1 MGSYDIGA
9 SEVNMTTAD
18 SGDDY
23 TPVSFWFDSLP
34 EPVRPLEPQD
44 FADDIDVA
52 IVGAGFT
59 GLWTAYYLNQAQP
72 ELRIAMVEAEVAGFG
87 ASGRNGGWCFGE
99 SAGMYDLLDKD
110 AGRAIALMRAMF
122 DTVDEVKRVCDA
134 EGIDCH
140 YARGGTLSVAHTA
153 HHARQLEA
161 EVAEMHKLGFTDAD
175 YQWLPETEAR
185 RRVNTRLN
193 HGALHFKHGAAIH
206 PARLARGLAAH
217 LQNMGVVIHE
227 LTPASAIAPGVVET
241 DRGPLRARK
250 IVRATEAYTESLHG
264 QQRRILPLYSLMVAT
279 EPLPEH
285 AWAEIGLAQRETF
298 SDGRR
303 MVIYGLRTQDG
314 RLAFGGRGGYDFGS
328 GRKRFVTRDHPGVK
342 QVEKILRDVFPLLAD
357 YRFTHGW
364 GGVLG
369 VSRRWRPAVCF
380 DPATGIGSAGGY
392 VGDGV
397 ATTNLA
403 ARVLCDLMLERD
415 TELIALPWVNDT
427 QPRWEPEP
435 LRWLGYTAGS
445 LIADMADRRELR
457 TGKPAPIA
465 DAILDR
471 LAW

>member
-1 MGSYDIGA
+1 M
-9 SEVNMTTAD
+9 NTAD
-18 SGDDY
+18 RGDDY
-23 TPVSFWFDSLP
+23 TSLSFWFDSLP

-44 FADDIDVA
+44 FSDEIDVA

-59 GLWTAYYLNQAQP
+59 GLWTAYYLKQAQP

-99 SAGMYDLLDKD
+99 SAGMYDLLEKD
-110 AGRAIALMRAMF
+110 PDRAMPLVRAMF

-140 YARGGTLSVAHTA
+140 FARGGTLSVAHTA

-161 EVAEMHKLGFTDAD
+161 EVAKLHQLGFTDAD

-193 HGALHFKHGAAIH
+193 HGAQHFKHGAAIH

-217 LQNMGVVIHE
+217 LQSMGVVIHE
-227 LTPASAIAPGVVET
+227 LTPVSAIAPGMVET
-241 DRGPLRARK
+241 NRGPLRARK
-250 IVRATEAYTESLHG
+250 VVRATEAYTESLRG

-279 EPLPEH
+279 EPLPDH

-298 SDGRR
+298 TDGRR
-303 MVIYGLRTQDG
+303 MIFYGLRTQDG
-314 RLAFGGRGGYDFGS
+314 RLAFGGRSGYDYGS
-328 GRKRFVTRDHPGVK
+328 GWTRFVTRDHPGVK
-342 QVEKILRDVFPLLAD
+342 RVGRTLHEVFPLLAD
-357 YRFTHGW
+357 YRLTHGW

-380 DPATGIGSAGGY
+380 DPATGIGSADGY

-397 ATTNLA
+397 AATNLA
-403 ARVLCDLMLERD
+403 ARVLRDLMLERE
-415 TELIALPWVNDT
+415 TKLTGLPWVNEA

-445 LIADMADRRELR
+445 LIADLADRWELR
-457 TGKPAPIA
+457 TGKHMPIV
-465 DAILDR
+465 DAILGR

>member
-1 MGSYDIGA
+1 MGSYDIA
-9 SEVNMTTAD
+9 TREVNMKTAD
-18 SGDDY
+18 NGDDY

-59 GLWTAYYLNQAQP
+59 GLWTAYYLKQAQP

-99 SAGMYDLLDKD
+99 SAGMYDLLEKD
-110 AGRAIALMRAMF
+110 TGRAIALMRAMF

-153 HHARQLEA
+153 HHARHLEA
-161 EVAEMHKLGFTDAD
+161 EVAKMHGLGFTDAD
-175 YQWLPETEAR
+175 YQWLPENEAR

-206 PARLARGLAAH
+206 PARLARGLAAK
-217 LQNMGVVIHE
+217 LQKMGVVIHE
-227 LTPASAIAPGVVET
+227 LTPATAIAPGVVET
-241 DRGPLRARK
+241 RRGPMRARK
-250 IVRATEAYTESLHG
+250 IVRATEAYTESLRG
-264 QQRRILPLYSLMVAT
+264 QRRRILPLYSLMVAT

-285 AWAEIGLAQRETF
+285 AWAEIGLAHRETF

-314 RLAFGGRGGYDFGS
+314 RLAFGGRSGYDFGS
-328 GRKRFVTRDHPGVK
+328 GWKRFVTRDHPGVQ
-342 QVEKILRDVFPLLAD
+342 QVGDTLRDIFPMLAD
-357 YRFTHGW
+357 YRLTHGW

-369 VSRRWRPAVCF
+369 VSRWWRPAVCY
-380 DPATGIGSAGGY
+380 DPATGIGSADGF

-403 ARVLCDLMLERD
+403 ARVLRDLMLERD
-415 TELIALPWVNDT
+415 TELITLPWVNDT

-445 LIADMADRRELR
+445 LIADMADRREQR
-457 TGKPAPIA
+457 TGKPSPIA